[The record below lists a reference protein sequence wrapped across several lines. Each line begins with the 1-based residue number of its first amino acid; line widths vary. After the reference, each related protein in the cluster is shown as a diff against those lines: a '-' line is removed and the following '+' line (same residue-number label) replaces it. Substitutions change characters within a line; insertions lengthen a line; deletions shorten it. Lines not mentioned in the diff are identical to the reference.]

1 MQQVLS
7 SQTFNTIHQD
17 ACETIAIAEKNL
29 LERFISWCDA
39 QEEKRFLWLAVGF
52 IVNIGAVLPFTLL
65 ALILI
70 GINNHF
76 ALLMIV
82 CCVNV
87 PVLALNLAAQPTK
100 VTLPSLFLA
109 WVINAAVIAYCI
121 SSFLYNC

>member
-17 ACETIAIAEKNL
+17 ACEAITIEKKDL

-52 IVNIGAVLPFTLL
+52 VVNIGAVLPFTVL

-70 GINNHF
+70 GISSHF
-76 ALLMIV
+76 ALFMTV

-100 VTLPSLFLA
+100 VTLPSLFFA
-109 WVINAAVIAYCI
+109 WGVNAAVIAYCTLF
-121 SSFLYNC
+121 FL